1 MTRHGSMLSAIGPM
15 RPVQYSIYNHS
26 YKISH
31 LNNLKTTK
39 IENINELR
47 FVEIN
52 FKLFWMMRWGNLSKA
67 NFFSSKRAYRLFF
80 KRHGLGGSPKVN
92 YEKVQRDL

>member
-39 IENINELR
+39 IENINEFR

-52 FKLFWMMRWGNLSKA
+52 FKLFWMMRRGNLSKA
-67 NFFSSKRAYRLFF
+67 NFVFLKKSLSSIF
-80 KRHGLGGSPKVN
+80 
-92 YEKVQRDL
+92 

>member
-39 IENINELR
+39 IETINEFR

-67 NFFSSKRAYRLFF
+67 NFVFLKKSLSSIF
-80 KRHGLGGSPKVN
+80 
-92 YEKVQRDL
+92 